1 MPTEA
6 PPNQTEE
13 PTSEEA
19 AERRADLRERAGD
32 GEITKPVRY
41 KWDEAQIGALRK
53 TKAKECTPE
62 EFVVF
67 LEVAARYDLDPF
79 AGQIYAAKIGGQT
92 SVIVSRDG
100 LLSFAHRQQDF
111 EGMVGDVV
119 RENDEFRVT
128 FDNGVR
134 QVHHVWGTTPSLVAP
149 LEQGT
154 HPDASPP
161 PRQSDH
167 PRGEIIGAW
176 AEVHRKGMRPTFYYA
191 ERSEYDSKKST
202 WASKPSAMILKV
214 AESMALRKSFSI
226 SGVVGEDEVAKERAS
241 LSSLPE
247 EPDWG
252 NDPDMAVA
260 LKQAVEDA
268 NELVPGSYRPPK
280 VKALL
285 QDADDERRTEVL
297 RGIQEFILQE
307 QATELES

>member
-6 PPNQTEE
+6 PANESEQTADEKAKAE
-13 PTSEEA
+13 KAKAEKA
-19 AERRADLRERAGD
+19 AARAELASRAGD
-32 GEITKPVRY
+32 GEITKPARY
-41 KWDEAQIGALRK
+41 QWDEAQTAALRK

-92 SVIVSRDG
+92 SIIVSRDG
-100 LLSFAHRQQDF
+100 LLSFAHRQADF

-119 RENDEFRVT
+119 RRNDEFTVA
-128 FDNGVR
+128 FDNGER
-134 QVHHVWGTTPSLVAP
+134 RVHHVWGTTPVVAEGDTLP
-149 LEQGT
+149 NN
-154 HPDASPP
+154 A
-161 PRQSDH
+161 H

-176 AEVHRKGMRPTFYYA
+176 AEVHRRGMRPTFYYA

-226 SGVVGEDEVAKERAS
+226 SGVVGEDEVHKERAS

-252 NDPDMAVA
+252 NDPELAVA
-260 LKQAVEDA
+260 LKQAVEEA
-268 NELVPGSYRPPK
+268 NDLVPGSYRPPK

-297 RGIQEFILQE
+297 RDIREFILQE
-307 QATELES
+307 QATDLEG